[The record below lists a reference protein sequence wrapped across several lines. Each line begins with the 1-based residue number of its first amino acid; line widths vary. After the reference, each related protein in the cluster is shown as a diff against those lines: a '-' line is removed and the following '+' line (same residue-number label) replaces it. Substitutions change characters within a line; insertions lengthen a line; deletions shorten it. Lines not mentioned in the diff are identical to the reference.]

1 MKPFRFASETGL
13 VRWTGYKAQDLNSF
27 LDGLQKVSGSSIYYH
42 FYQSLYRK
50 HFLTVDF
57 MHDFARW
64 VLISLNLPPLAERL
78 AQVDPT
84 DYDSIRTARE
94 RMIDYVRDFLG
105 EGGQWFR
112 IPASAPFYFLQ
123 QDSFVIRTGHEAS
136 DLRQFLGCLE
146 LVAESSIYYH
156 LVEARIR
163 LGGTDNDFSVWLE
176 TELGETD
183 LADRVRALNIHRRPI
198 GVTRQLVADA
208 VRGRLEGDGA

>member
-50 HFLTVDF
+50 HFLAVDF

-78 AQVDPT
+78 AQIDPT
-84 DYDSIRTARE
+84 DYHSIRKARE
-94 RMIDYVRDFLG
+94 RMIHYVQDFMG

-112 IPASAPFYFLQ
+112 IPATAPFYFLQ
-123 QDSFVIRTGHEAS
+123 QDSFVIRTGHEAG
-136 DLRQFLGCLE
+136 DLREFHDCLE
-146 LVAESSIYYH
+146 QVAESSVYYH

-176 TELGETD
+176 QELQEPA
-183 LADRVRALNIHRRPI
+183 LADRIRALNIHRRPI
-198 GVTRQLVADA
+198 GVTRELVVNA
-208 VRGRLEGDGA
+208 VRRRMEEGEP